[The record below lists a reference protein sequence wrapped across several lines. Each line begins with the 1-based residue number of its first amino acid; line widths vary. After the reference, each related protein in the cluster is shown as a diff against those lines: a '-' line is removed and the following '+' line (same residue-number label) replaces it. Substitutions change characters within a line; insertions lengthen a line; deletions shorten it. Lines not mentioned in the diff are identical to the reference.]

1 MALAAGDGQ
10 HQHATTFPCGDD
22 EIIKFVARL
31 EEIWNHIEFKK
42 DEMEIICRENRK
54 LLKPLPNQKTKSEEE
69 DISLEAQQGHKYQMI
84 ASSENEL
91 AELSLINKALE
102 KAEKA
107 WKKHWTTTEPRHTC
121 EVTPEDSMKKQAK
134 EELGSN
140 SQELVTDDTKV
151 GVISEKELTR
161 AISNVRVSQMN
172 AVYKKAPYKT
182 FDCEQKK
189 TIVSSRAN
197 RSQSKSLSQGISHS
211 KHSALRNSKDEI
223 KSHSSVKSLQTNSN
237 LFKDSKTYS
246 KMKSS
251 KANKCS
257 GSFQEKKQNNLK
269 IVECEEDKKKH
280 EFILDTANDKTS
292 DPLYVIPLTVK
303 HLYQQNHSLKR
314 KTVKMKEQSKSS
326 ESFLHLWE
334 TKMTKTP
341 NGEAKLLTQ
350 KYENLSTLLQGLN
363 IPCISDSS
371 SPQEILEA
379 KISLEYILNSVYDL
393 NEQTESLLKKA
404 KSKLT
409 VTVNPHIEPVPQTV
423 PREIWLPPH
432 LLYCPFYQHLKE
444 TSLRLHYSS
453 LEELNDYW
461 DQQHNLQES
470 LLSHHLLK
478 NVFVYLFPL
487 LKSQH
492 LQQRE
497 KIFLYRVLLG
507 FLHSYGK
514 HFPTLI
520 NS

>member
-10 HQHATTFPCGDD
+10 QHQHATTLPCGDD

-54 LLKPLPNQKTKSEEE
+54 LLKPLPKQKTKSEEK

-91 AELSLINKALE
+91 AELNLINKALE

-107 WKKHWTTTEPRHTC
+107 WKKHRTTTEPCHTC
-121 EVTPEDSMKKQAK
+121 EVTPEDSIKNQAK

-161 AISNVRVSQMN
+161 AISNVRVSQMK

-189 TIVSSRAN
+189 TTVSS
-197 RSQSKSLSQGISHS
+197 S
-211 KHSALRNSKDEI
+211 
-223 KSHSSVKSLQTNSN
+223 
-237 LFKDSKTYS
+237 DS
-246 KMKSS
+246 
-251 KANKCS
+251 
-257 GSFQEKKQNNLK
+257 
-269 IVECEEDKKKH
+269 
-280 EFILDTANDKTS
+280 
-292 DPLYVIPLTVK
+292 LYVIPLTVK

-314 KTVKMKEQSKSS
+314 KTVKMKEQSKNA

-341 NGEAKLLTQ
+341 NGEVKLLTQ

-404 KSKLT
+404 KPKLT
-409 VTVNPHIEPVPQTV
+409 ATVNPHMEPVPQTV

-432 LLYCPFYQHLKE
+432 LLYSPFYQHLKE

-470 LLSHHLLK
+470 LLSHYLLK
-478 NVFVYLFPL
+478 NVFFYLFPL

-497 KIFLYRVLLG
+497 KIFLYRVLQG
-507 FLHSYGK
+507 FLHSHGK